1 MDSDLAAV
9 ERRERGVELSG
20 FLAGPYGRYIMM
32 AISVALVAVSAS
44 IHEFAH
50 GWMALQCGDPT
61 AKEAG
66 RLTLNPLAHLDPFGS
81 FMLPLMMA
89 LAGMPVFAAAK
100 PVPFNPR
107 RLRNPARDE
116 ALVALAGPVSNII
129 QALVA
134 AVLLYLEITFL
145 EPLALRDRFNGG
157 IGYDIFYLLVLIT
170 NSYLYVNLSLA
181 FFNLIPIPPLDGSKL
196 ISPFLKGESRR
207 VYNMLQAYSLPILMI
222 VLYVVPTVFRVDP
235 LGWYFDLTVDNVYDL
250 LTFWW

>member
-107 RLRNPARDE
+107 RLNNPARDE

-157 IGYDIFYLLVLIT
+157 IGYDIFYLLAIIT

>member
-196 ISPFLKGESRR
+196 ISPFLMGESRR